1 MAGTKEGGKK
11 AAATI
16 KAKYG
21 DDYYALNGRVGGSV
35 VGVKKGFAANI
46 SLARLA
52 GAKGGRNSRRG
63 KKLD

>member
-1 MAGTKEGGKK
+1 MAGTKEGAKK

-21 DDYYALNGRVGGSV
+21 DDYYAKNGRIGGSV

-46 SLARLA
+46 SLARTA

-63 KKLD
+63 RKLD